1 MPASNNTEKPNI
13 AAVSWDAMPRCM
25 LSEIGKFAGKRSSL
39 SRASRTTLK
48 AIPAAEVHLKIDT
61 VRKYKSFFEQGFYD
75 EGFCGE
81 ESQSSLIDPAT
92 GGLKSGRVVAHITV
106 TAAMTSR
113 RSEET
118 PPPWHSEVRVG
129 FLKYRKYYTCRHI
142 ATSGRFVG
150 LLYHTVEIQNRPSSL
165 KTDRKGRT

>member
-1 MPASNNTEKPNI
+1 MDAPLPSPLALATKRQQQRNHPPQHTVNKKVRPMPASNNTEKPNI

-118 PPPWHSEVRVG
+118 PPPWHSE
-129 FLKYRKYYTCRHI
+129 
-142 ATSGRFVG
+142 
-150 LLYHTVEIQNRPSSL
+150 
-165 KTDRKGRT
+165 